1 MEKHVQ
7 DVASYQ
13 HPDNVRM
20 NVGNR
25 NLGVVQELLEK
36 RRERKV
42 ESRFELLLTKE
53 DGTMCNLLDGR
64 RVSIYQLN
72 GDTIRNKETFAKFSL
87 IEKLG
92 RLPRTRASGTHACL
106 ATLFAL
112 TSRIG

>member
-7 DVASYQ
+7 DVASHQ
-13 HPDNVRM
+13 HSDNVRM
-20 NVGNR
+20 NVGSR

-36 RRERKV
+36 RRERKAEPRV
-42 ESRFELLLTKE
+42 ELLLTKE

-72 GDTIRNKETFAKFSL
+72 GDTIRNEETFAKFSL

-92 RLPRTRASGTHACL
+92 RLSRTRASGTHACL

-112 TSRIG
+112 PSRIG